1 MGAFAENHRWKNACA
16 FALFLAKSGR
26 TNLPPFRHR
35 SHRLGDVRI
44 SLVNVWW
51 NAARVQQ
58 GRIRVGSH
66 DMQWVRDE
74 AKKRASDRPTRSWIE
89 TISSIANW
97 PT

>member
-74 AKKRASDRPTRSWIE
+74 AKKRASDRPARSWIE
-89 TISSIANW
+89 CISSIANW